1 MVKSGFRAFCELNK
15 LAIELIREFYDEPR
29 FFRIVLPNGNEE
41 FISYDNSTLLN
52 ERENDVFGVAIAG
65 RKPVFD
71 IKVVSEKSSPFTKI
85 SQNELAL
92 QLYNAGMFN
101 PELREQA
108 IMAINMMD
116 FEGKSEVL
124 NRLR

>member
-1 MVKSGFRAFCELNK
+1 MVKGGYRAFSELNT
-15 LAIELIREFYDEPR
+15 LAVELIRQFYDEPR
-29 FFRIVLPNGNEE
+29 FFRIISSNGSEE
-41 FISYDNSTLLN
+41 FISYDNSEIRTRNQGAL
-52 ERENDVFGVAIAG
+52 FGVEVGARQPI
-65 RKPVFD
+65 FD
-71 IKVVSEKSSPFTKI
+71 IKVCAEKSSPFSKI